1 MQICESAAF
10 CHFAWFSWDLWDS
23 RLELLLLLHYNFLLL
38 ADHALDTTHVE
49 RFVLVVF
56 AVPKLLSAHQIWLVL
71 GTTLGFVADY
81 RVGNLGSIRFI
92 LLSFSKQPF
101 LNRLRQIS
109 CQILV
114 YLGSSNYLVFILLQ
128 ILLVHFVAEVLADLI
143 VIATNWAFI
152 ILWQIPFCAFTP
164 GHICFFLFF

>member
-1 MQICESAAF
+1 M
-10 CHFAWFSWDLWDS
+10 
-23 RLELLLLLHYNFLLL
+23 LLHHNFLLL
-38 ADHALDTTHVE
+38 ADHALDTAHVE

-56 AVPKLLSAHQIWLVL
+56 AIPKMLSAHQVWLVL
-71 GTTLGFVADY
+71 GTTLGFVADD

-109 CQILV
+109 CQVLV

-128 ILLVHFVAEVLADLI
+128 IL
-143 VIATNWAFI
+143 
-152 ILWQIPFCAFTP
+152 
-164 GHICFFLFF
+164 